1 MSGKKLGNVL
11 QDFHLDET
19 NFQSLISYEIKLN
32 FSMSI
37 Q

>member
-19 NFQSLISYEIKLN
+19 DFHLDETNFQSLISYEI
-32 FSMSI
+32 S
-37 Q
+37 